1 MARQQKQPH
10 QANHGQGF
18 PPVNPYLTPQL
29 RPPTANPSRR
39 SRPWL
44 NVVPK
49 VLGATIRLCVVVV
62 ILAVV
67 LGLAALGYQAARE
80 LWRSSGEATQVGILA
95 MVLITLTA
103 LVKLVLRR
111 AF

>member
-1 MARQQKQPH
+1 MAKQQKQPYR
-10 QANHGQGF
+10 ANHGQGF

-29 RPPTANPSRR
+29 RPPASKPSRR

-49 VLGATIRLCVVVV
+49 VLGATIRLCVVAVL
-62 ILAVV
+62 LAVV
-67 LGLAALGYQAARE
+67 LWLAALGYRAAGE

-95 MVLITLTA
+95 MVLITVTA
-103 LVKLVLRR
+103 LVKLVLKR